1 MNLHHSPSADSH
13 VNNNNQ
19 TKHDV
24 YPPASVSGLT
34 YSAVMKKTNQKLYP
48 PNNIVPGPK
57 GSPTGQSIPHQSS
70 EKHKSGS
77 PSNQPQHPPNRS
89 VAPPEALAAAK
100 AQIIHNSKNYAST
113 ATHISKTQFSS
124 IGTTRNEPIVSYQ
137 TSTITSQKHTSNN
150 SQQSQNPS
158 RQTLLQSSTSPIAS
172 VTTQQALPKIE
183 VPDKKVLEQKM
194 EAAPSI
200 DGLSKFGKIIHKE
213 EGKLNGV

>member
-24 YPPASVSGLT
+24 YPPTSVSGLT

-48 PNNIVPGPK
+48 PNSIVPGPK

-124 IGTTRNEPIVSYQ
+124 IGTTQNEPIVSYQ

-172 VTTQQALPKIE
+172 VTTQQALP
-183 VPDKKVLEQKM
+183 
-194 EAAPSI
+194 
-200 DGLSKFGKIIHKE
+200 
-213 EGKLNGV
+213 